1 MVITPQMYEKN
12 TYVFYPLRL
21 IYTYLISSDANVN
34 DGISMKIYLSSIEN
48 YIFYYNY
55 LHLLR
60 IFYIFAVG

>member
-1 MVITPQMYEKN
+1 MFM
-12 TYVFYPLRL
+12 
-21 IYTYLISSDANVN
+21 IYTYLIRSDANVN